1 MYVTEI
7 LVLVVG
13 VVLLIVGKLKKKNT
27 MFGIGIGILIASI
40 VLGVP
45 DFIRGF
51 NDALGENL

>member
-7 LVLVVG
+7 VVLVVG
-13 VVLLIVGKLKKKNT
+13 AVLLIVGKLKKKNI